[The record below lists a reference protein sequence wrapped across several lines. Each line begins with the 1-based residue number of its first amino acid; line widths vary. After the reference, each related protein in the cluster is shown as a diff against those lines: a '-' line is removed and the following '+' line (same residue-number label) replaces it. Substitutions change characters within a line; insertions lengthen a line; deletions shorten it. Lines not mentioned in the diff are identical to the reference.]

1 MEVYYECK
9 IVRRKSKIK
18 QELISNFKDIRLT
31 TDLNKD
37 IVNLIAEMTTQ
48 ALQMSQ
54 ETQKDEQN

>member
-1 MEVYYECK
+1 MKVKLSEEN
-9 IVRRKSKIK
+9 RKIK
-18 QELISNFKDIRLT
+18 QKLISNFKDIRLT

-48 ALQMSQ
+48 ALQTSQ

>member
-1 MEVYYECK
+1 MKVKLSEEN
-9 IVRRKSKIK
+9 RKIK
-18 QELISNFKDIRLT
+18 QKLISNFKDIRLT

-37 IVNLIAEMTTQ
+37 IVNLIAEMTTH

>member
-1 MEVYYECK
+1 MKVKLSEENQ
-9 IVRRKSKIK
+9 KIK
-18 QELISNFKDIRLT
+18 QKLISNFKDIRLT

-54 ETQKDEQN
+54 ETKKDEQN

>member
-1 MEVYYECK
+1 MNVKLSEEN
-9 IVRRKSKIK
+9 RKIK

-31 TDLNKD
+31 TDLNND

>member
-1 MEVYYECK
+1 MKVKLSEEN
-9 IVRRKSKIK
+9 RKIK
-18 QELISNFKDIRLT
+18 QKLISNFKDIRLT

-48 ALQMSQ
+48 TLQMSQ

>member
-1 MEVYYECK
+1 MKVKLSEEN
-9 IVRRKSKIK
+9 RKIK

>member
-1 MEVYYECK
+1 MNVKLSEEN
-9 IVRRKSKIK
+9 RKIK

-54 ETQKDEQN
+54 ETQKDEH

>member
-1 MEVYYECK
+1 MNVKLSEEN
-9 IVRRKSKIK
+9 RKIK

>member
-1 MEVYYECK
+1 MKVKLSEEN
-9 IVRRKSKIK
+9 RKIK
-18 QELISNFKDIRLT
+18 QKLISNFKDIRLT
-31 TDLNKD
+31 TDFNKD

>member
-1 MEVYYECK
+1 MKVKLSEEN
-9 IVRRKSKIK
+9 RKIK
-18 QELISNFKDIRLT
+18 QKLISNFKDIRFT

>member
-1 MEVYYECK
+1 MKVKLSEEN
-9 IVRRKSKIK
+9 RKIK
-18 QELISNFKDIRLT
+18 QKLISNFKDIRLT

-54 ETQKDEQN
+54 EAQKDEQN